1 MLKSASNIF
10 TGAAADSNSS
20 ASQQAYPQPS
30 LPYDNHIGSYDFSG
44 YLTSV
49 LAPHFTILS
58 TMETFV
64 ISKEELP
71 SEPRDTSQKEDR
83 PTLEAIIGIKNTES
97 FVGSIT
103 LMLTTWRQY
112 MLAHY
117 M

>member
-1 MLKSASNIF
+1 M
-10 TGAAADSNSS
+10 
-20 ASQQAYPQPS
+20 SQSRCSS
-30 LPYDNHIGSYDFSG
+30 LPPTPSQVQQ
-44 YLTSV
+44 LTQTQALHSKLTPV